1 MCLTGL
7 GCQETDESLF
17 CQGRCLLTFSPEDGN
32 SSSFRSVVTFSEYL
46 TMGKDQ
52 KQAAANC
59 NKLYRLQNRLEVTLQ
74 ISVYLRRMSYVSLIN
89 RKS

>member
-1 MCLTGL
+1 
-7 GCQETDESLF
+7 
-17 CQGRCLLTFSPEDGN
+17 
-32 SSSFRSVVTFSEYL
+32 
-46 TMGKDQ
+46 MGKDQ
-52 KQAAANC
+52 KLASTNC